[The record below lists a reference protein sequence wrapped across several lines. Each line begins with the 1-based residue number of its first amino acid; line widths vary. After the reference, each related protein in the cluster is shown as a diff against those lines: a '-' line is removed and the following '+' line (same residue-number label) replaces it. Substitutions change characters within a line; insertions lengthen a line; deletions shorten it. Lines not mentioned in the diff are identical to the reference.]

1 MIHAARPAL
10 VHATRS
16 LFRVRASAASSSSS
30 AAARLAAPRHVASF
44 VGRRR
49 QPLVVVARRSNVAMA
64 SAATAAPAD
73 VASFI
78 ETFNADYAKAHKA
91 YEDNFWCDARDARR
105 PRDAPRPRSRRV
117 FLRSSVLQVV
127 ALVLDRSAIDAR

>member
-16 LFRVRASAASSSSS
+16 LFRVRASAASSSA